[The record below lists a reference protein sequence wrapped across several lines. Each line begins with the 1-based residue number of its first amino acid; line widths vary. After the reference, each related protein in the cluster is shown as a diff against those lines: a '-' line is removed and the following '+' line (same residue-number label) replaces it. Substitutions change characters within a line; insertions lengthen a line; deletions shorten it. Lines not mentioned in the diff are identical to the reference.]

1 MFSFGDVI
9 GQKEVIGHLK
19 AEVEQGRTAHALL
32 LTGPKGAGKLPLALA
47 LARRLCCMR
56 PEGGEACGHCL
67 SCRQWEKLGHPDV
80 HFVFPIVN
88 NKKASDD
95 YLPQWRKMLLENTYT
110 DLGRWME
117 LIEAGNTQP
126 QIYATESDRTLRK
139 LSLKSGQ
146 GGWRVV
152 LMWLPERMNESCA
165 NKMLKLLEEPPAR
178 TAFLLV
184 SEEPERLLP
193 TIVSR
198 TQRIYV
204 PRIAEEDMARVLVT
218 RYGQTEE
225 QAQLLVR
232 RADGSFLKALELMG
246 QSDEQALCFELFTKL
261 MRLAWQRD
269 IRGMKDWSEQVAT
282 LGRERQKMFLEYAQ
296 RMVRENFIANFHRTE
311 MNYMG
316 PDEQQFALR
325 FAPFVN
331 ERNIIG
337 MTDLLGK
344 AQEHV
349 RQNVNSRMVFFD
361 LILNMTVLIKMKINN

>member
-1 MFSFGDVI
+1 MFGFGDVI
-9 GQKEVIGHLK
+9 GQKEVADHLK

-32 LTGPKGAGKLPLALA
+32 LTGPRGAGKLPLALA
-47 LARRLCCMR
+47 LARLLCCMN
-56 PEGGEACGHCL
+56 PEGGDACGRCP

-88 NKKASDD
+88 NKKVSDD

-139 LSLKSGQ
+139 LSLKSSQ

-152 LMWLPERMNESCA
+152 LVWLPERMNEACA

-204 PRIAEEDMARVLVT
+204 PRIAGEDMARVLVS

-225 QAQLLVR
+225 QAQSLAH
-232 RADGSFLKALELMG
+232 RADGSFLKVLELMG
-246 QSDEQALCFELFTKL
+246 QSDGQALCFDLFTRL

-269 IRGMKDWSEQVAT
+269 IRGMKAWSEQVAA

-316 PDEQQFALR
+316 PDEQHFATR
-325 FAPFVN
+325 FAPFVH
-331 ERNIIG
+331 ERNIVG
-337 MTDLLGK
+337 MTDLLSK
-344 AQEHV
+344 AQEHIQ
-349 RQNVNSRMVFFD
+349 QNVNPRMVFFD
-361 LILNMTVLIKMKINN
+361 LILNMTVLVKMKTGN

>member
-1 MFSFGDVI
+1 MFSFNDVI
-9 GQKEVIGHLK
+9 GQKEVVDHLK

-32 LTGPKGAGKLPLALA
+32 FTGPKGAGKLPLALA
-47 LARRLCCMR
+47 LARRLCCMH
-56 PEGGEACGHCL
+56 PEGGEACGHCP

-88 NKKASDD
+88 NKKVSDD
-95 YLPQWRKMLLENTYT
+95 YLPQWRNMLLENTYT

-152 LMWLPERMNESCA
+152 LVWLPERMNESCA
-165 NKMLKLLEEPPAR
+165 NKMLKLLEEPPSQ

-198 TQRIYV
+198 TQRISV
-204 PRIAEEDMARVLVT
+204 PRIAREDMVRVLVE
-218 RYGQTEE
+218 RYGQTED
-225 QAQLLVR
+225 QAQSLAH
-232 RADGSFLKALELMG
+232 RADGSFLKILELMG
-246 QSDEQALCFELFTKL
+246 QGGEQALCFELFTRL

-269 IRGMKDWSEQVAT
+269 IRGMKAWSEQVAT

-296 RMVRENFIANFHRTE
+296 RMVRENFIANFHCAE

-316 PDEQQFALR
+316 PEERQFATR

-331 ERNIIG
+331 ERNIVG
-337 MTDLLGK
+337 MTELLSK
-344 AQEHV
+344 AQEHIQ
-349 RQNVNSRMVFFD
+349 QNVNPRMVFFD
-361 LILNMTVLIKMKINN
+361 LILNMTVLIKLKN

>member
-1 MFSFGDVI
+1 MFGFGDVI
-9 GQKEVIGHLK
+9 GQKEVADHLK

-32 LTGPKGAGKLPLALA
+32 LTGPRGAGKLPLALA
-47 LARRLCCMR
+47 LARLLCCMN
-56 PEGGEACGHCL
+56 PEGGDACGRCP

-88 NKKASDD
+88 NKKVSDD

-139 LSLKSGQ
+139 LSLKSSQ

-152 LMWLPERMNESCA
+152 LVWLPERMNEACA

-184 SEEPERLLP
+184 SEEPERVLP

-204 PRIAEEDMARVLVT
+204 PRIAGEDIARVLVS

-225 QAQLLVR
+225 QAQSLAH
-232 RADGSFLKALELMG
+232 RADGSFLKVLELMG
-246 QSDEQALCFELFTKL
+246 QSDGQVLCFDLFTRL

-269 IRGMKDWSEQVAT
+269 IRGMKAWSEQVAA

-316 PDEQQFALR
+316 PDEQHFATR
-325 FAPFVN
+325 FAPFVH
-331 ERNIIG
+331 ERNIVG
-337 MTDLLGK
+337 MTDLLSK
-344 AQEHV
+344 AQEHIQ
-349 RQNVNSRMVFFD
+349 QNVNPRMVFFD
-361 LILNMTVLIKMKINN
+361 LILNMTVLIKMKTGN

>member
-9 GQKEVIGHLK
+9 GQKEVIGRLK

-32 LTGPKGAGKLPLALA
+32 LTGPRGAGKLPLALA
-47 LARRLCCMR
+47 LARRLCCMH
-56 PEGGEACGHCL
+56 PEGGEACGQCV
-67 SCRQWEKLGHPDV
+67 SCRQWEKLAHPDV

-88 NKKASDD
+88 NKKVSDD
-95 YLPQWRKMLLENTYT
+95 YLPLWRKMLMESTYT
-110 DLGRWME
+110 DLGHWME
-117 LIEAGNTQP
+117 LIDAGNTQP
-126 QIYATESDRTLRK
+126 LIYAPESDQTFRK
-139 LSLKSGQ
+139 LSLKSSQ

-152 LMWLPERMNESCA
+152 VVWLPERMNEACA
-165 NKMLKLLEEPPAR
+165 NKMLKLLEEPPER
-178 TAFLLV
+178 TAFLMV

-204 PRIAEEDMARVLVT
+204 PRIEEEDMVRVLTT

-225 QAQLLVR
+225 EAHSMAH
-232 RADGSFLKALELMG
+232 RADGSFLKMLEMMG
-246 QSDEQALCFELFTKL
+246 QSGEQALCFELFTRL

-269 IRGMKDWSEQVAT
+269 IRGMKAWSEQVAV

-296 RMVRENFIANFHRTE
+296 RMVRENFIANFHRGE

-316 PDEQQFALR
+316 PDEQQFATR

-331 ERNIIG
+331 ERNIVG

-344 AQEHV
+344 AQEHIQ
-349 RQNVNSRMVFFD
+349 QNVNPRMVFFD
-361 LILNMTVLIKMKINN
+361 LILNMTVLIKMKN

>member
-1 MFSFGDVI
+1 MFGFGDVI
-9 GQKEVIGHLK
+9 GQKEVADHLK
-19 AEVEQGRTAHALL
+19 VEVEQGRTAHALL
-32 LTGPKGAGKLPLALA
+32 LTGPRGAGKLPLALA
-47 LARRLCCMR
+47 LARLLCCMN
-56 PEGGEACGHCL
+56 PEGGDACGRCP

-88 NKKASDD
+88 NKKVSDD

-139 LSLKSGQ
+139 LSLKSSQ

-152 LMWLPERMNESCA
+152 LVWLPERMNEACA

-184 SEEPERLLP
+184 SEEPERVLP

-204 PRIAEEDMARVLVT
+204 PRIAGEDIARVLVS

-225 QAQLLVR
+225 QAQSLAH
-232 RADGSFLKALELMG
+232 RADGSFLKVLELMG
-246 QSDEQALCFELFTKL
+246 QSDGQVLCFDLFTRL

-269 IRGMKDWSEQVAT
+269 IRGMKAWSEQVAA

-316 PDEQQFALR
+316 PDEQHFATR
-325 FAPFVN
+325 FAPFVH
-331 ERNIIG
+331 ERNIVG
-337 MTDLLGK
+337 MTDLLSK
-344 AQEHV
+344 AQEHIQ
-349 RQNVNSRMVFFD
+349 QNVNPRMVFFD
-361 LILNMTVLIKMKINN
+361 LILNMTVLIKMKTGN